1 MPLSKHMA
9 QLGCTV
15 TVEQRDA
22 LAAVAKRLQIPMT
35 ELVRQAIDAY
45 LASDPLSTKPIKK
58 AAKEVRPK

>member
-22 LAAVAKRLQIPMT
+22 LAAVAKRLKIPIT
-35 ELVRQAIDAY
+35 ELVRRAIDAY
-45 LASDPLSTKPIKK
+45 LASEPATPKKK